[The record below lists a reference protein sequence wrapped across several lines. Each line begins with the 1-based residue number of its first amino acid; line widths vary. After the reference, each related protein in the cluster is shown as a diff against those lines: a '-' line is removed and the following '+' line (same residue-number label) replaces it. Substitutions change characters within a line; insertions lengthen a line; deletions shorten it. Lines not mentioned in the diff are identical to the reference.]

1 MPYLCFWPYICRM
14 KTEITSQLAQDELNS
29 NTPALLLYF
38 YNDSCAPCVALR
50 PKVEAMIT
58 EEFPEMSHSYIN
70 AAQFPELAAS
80 NGVFASPTIVVFF
93 DGKESFRVS
102 KYISIDELAGRIS
115 RYYDMI
121 FG

>member
-1 MPYLCFWPYICRM
+1 M
-14 KTEITSQLAQDELNS
+14 KTSIHSQSDLDILNS

-50 PKVEAMIT
+50 PKVEALIAD
-58 EEFPEMSHSYIN
+58 EFPEMVHSYIN

-93 DGKESFRVS
+93 EGKENFRVS
-102 KYISIDELAGRIS
+102 KYISIYELAGRIG
-115 RYYDMI
+115 RYYGML
-121 FG
+121 FE